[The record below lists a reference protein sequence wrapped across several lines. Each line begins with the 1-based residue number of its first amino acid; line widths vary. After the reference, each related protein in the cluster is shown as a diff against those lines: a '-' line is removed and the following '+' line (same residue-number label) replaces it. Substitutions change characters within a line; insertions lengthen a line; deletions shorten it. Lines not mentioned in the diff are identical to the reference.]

1 VRGEFASI
9 SSIQALLPVPP
20 SSVRAWIGDDA
31 AVIAWDWTTPE
42 TDRDGRCLLLTA
54 DTVVAGV
61 HADLALTGLDDL
73 GWKAMAAAVSDI
85 AAMGGEAGHALI
97 TVTAPPGTDLD
108 LLYAG
113 VSGAS
118 EETGCPVVGGDLTS
132 GDQIVVTVAVTGAT
146 TGAPVTRGG
155 ARPGDEVWVSGPLGA
170 SAAGLR
176 LLRAGSTRGPAAAT
190 ASDRAASPGA
200 AATASDR
207 AASPGAAATASDRA
221 AAPGAAATDRAAA
234 PSDAATGDAAARAA
248 TVRAAPGSGDEDPVR
263 DAIAAHARPVPKLA
277 AGRAARVAGAT
288 AMIDVS
294 DGLLADLE
302 HLARASGVGLRL
314 EGIPVHPAADLE
326 EALSGGEDYAL
337 AFCAPPGAGIA
348 TAFADA
354 GEPEPV
360 RIGVCTADAGERLLG
375 GLRYTPRGWEHGL

>member
-176 LLRAGSTRGPAAAT
+176 LLRAGSIR
-190 ASDRAASPGA
+190 SP
-200 AATASDR
+200 
-207 AASPGAAATASDRA
+207 AAATASDRA